1 MGKPGLFKRPELPE
15 GPLKAL
21 NDALHTL
28 HLWAGRPSLSV
39 MLQAMDASTRASRS
53 TLHAAFTSPVL
64 PSRDVLDSLV
74 EVLGARARRTT
85 PEEQIDRFDALW
97 QAAAVDEIAELVADV
112 PSLPVE
118 LQESVAEAV
127 RDGLEYWKLPGM
139 LPEGLVVP
147 ARPTVRPE
155 PGSEPRDF
163 LDHLWASSPET
174 VADVLFLLR
183 DIRAGE
189 QDEPQRGG
197 ELVLAKL
204 MLDQGLLKDF
214 SGVMENFRDQRE
226 SLATIRLD
234 PSTVRGAET
243 GHRDDQAP
251 HAYRVSPWE
260 RDVVPPGQAG
270 HGGHPLA

>member
-15 GPLKAL
+15 GSLKAL

-127 RDGLEYWKLPGM
+127 RGGLEYWKLPGM
-139 LPEGLVVP
+139 LPEELIVP
-147 ARPTVRPE
+147 TQPTVRPE
-155 PGSEPRDF
+155 HGSESRD
-163 LDHLWASSPET
+163 LRNHLWASSPDT
-174 VADVLFLLR
+174 VADVLVLLR
-183 DIRAGE
+183 NIRASE
-189 QDEPQRGG
+189 QDEPRTGG

-214 SGVMENFRDQRE
+214 SGIMENFRDQRE

-234 PSTVRGAET
+234 PSAVGGAET
-243 GHRDDQAP
+243 VDQDDQAL
-251 HAYRVSPWE
+251 HAYHVSPWE
-260 RDVVPPGQAG
+260 RDVMPPGQAG